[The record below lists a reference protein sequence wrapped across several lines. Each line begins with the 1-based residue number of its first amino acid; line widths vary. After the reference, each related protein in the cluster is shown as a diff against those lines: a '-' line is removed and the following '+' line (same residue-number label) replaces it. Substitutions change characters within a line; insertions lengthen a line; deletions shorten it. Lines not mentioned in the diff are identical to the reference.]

1 MRGYGLPFDRLLA
14 AVKNLKSA
22 PGRLESVPSTC
33 GKVLVDYAHTPDALA
48 SVIRLLKPLTRGTLS
63 VVFGC
68 GGDRDR
74 LKRPLMVQAASL
86 ADEMILTNDNPR
98 TEDPAQIF
106 ADMREG
112 LRSGD
117 VYNVIEDR
125 RQAIAY
131 GVGRLQADDLLLI
144 AGKGHETVQVIG
156 AVQLPFDDRAV
167 AAAALAKRELSQTG
181 SC

>member
-1 MRGYGLPFDRLLA
+1 
-14 AVKNLKSA
+14 
-22 PGRLESVPSTC
+22 
-33 GKVLVDYAHTPDALA
+33 
-48 SVIRLLKPLTRGTLS
+48 
-63 VVFGC
+63 
-68 GGDRDR
+68 
-74 LKRPLMVQAASL
+74 
-86 ADEMILTNDNPR
+86 
-98 TEDPAQIF
+98 
-106 ADMREG
+106 MREG

-156 AVQLPFDDRAV
+156 AVQLPFDDRTV